1 MRVLVAP
8 CSFKGSLS
16 ALEAAEAMAEG
27 WLGARPRDEVIRLPV
42 ADGGEGTLEVLL
54 HGSGGRLLRSRVSGP
69 LGEPVEAEWGLLPD
83 GTAVV
88 ELAQAAGLGRL
99 PPGRRD
105 PLRAG
110 TRGVGELVRAALDAG
125 ARRLL
130 VTLGG
135 SATNDGGA
143 GLLRALGAEL
153 LDAAGRP
160 LEEGG
165 AALARLE
172 RLDLTRL
179 EPRLAGVELA
189 VACDVTNPLLG
200 PSGASAVYGPQKGA
214 GPAEVARLERALERW
229 AERVEAAVAPPP
241 SGRWR
246 DAPGAGAAGGAG
258 FALLAVLGARFEP
271 GARLVLDRL
280 GFDERLAGSELVLTG
295 EGRLDGQTA
304 FGKAPAE
311 VARRAARRGV
321 PAVALAGG
329 LGPGAEGLL
338 EPEGGLAALLPAV
351 DGPVPLEEAM
361 AEAAVLVRAA
371 AERAAR
377 LVGVG
382 LRLAASGGG
391 GAPR

>member
-16 ALEAAEAMAEG
+16 AVQAADAMAEG
-27 WLGARPRDEVIRLPV
+27 WLRARPQDEVLRLPV

-54 HGSGGRLLRSRVSGP
+54 RGRGGELRRARVSGP

-88 ELAQAAGLGRL
+88 ELAQAAGLALL
-99 PPGRRD
+99 PPVRRD
-105 PLRAG
+105 PRRAT
-110 TRGVGELVRAALDAG
+110 TRGVGELILAALDAG
-125 ARRLL
+125 ARTLL

-143 GLLRALGAEL
+143 GLLQALGARL
-153 LDAAGRP
+153 FDAAGRP
-160 LEEGG
+160 LDGGG

-172 RLDLTRL
+172 RLDLSAL
-179 EPRLAGVELA
+179 DPRLARVEVA

-214 GPAEVARLERALERW
+214 GPREVAELEHALARW
-229 AERVEAAVAPPP
+229 AERVEAALPPP
-241 SGRWR
+241 PAGRWR
-246 DAPGAGAAGGAG
+246 DVPGAGAAGGAG
-258 FALLAVLGARFEP
+258 FALLAVLRARFEQ

-280 GFDERLAGSELVLTG
+280 AFDEHLRGVHLVLTG
-295 EGRLDGQTA
+295 EGRLDRQTA

-311 VARRAARRGV
+311 VARRASACGV
-321 PAVALAGG
+321 PVIGLAGG
-329 LGPGAEGLL
+329 LERGAERLL
-338 EPEGGLAALLPAV
+338 EPGGAGFAAFLPAV
-351 DGPVPLEEAM
+351 DGPLSLEQAM
-361 AEAAVLVRAA
+361 AEADELLRSA

-377 LVGVG
+377 LVRVG
-382 LRLAASGGG
+382 FLLASRGGE
-391 GAPR
+391 AQ